1 MSEDKNKINSIKER
15 YLEIEKS
22 MLCGIKGKVIT
33 VIWFI
38 LTILYF
44 RWVLSITY

>member
-1 MSEDKNKINSIKER
+1 MSEYKDKINSAKEK
-15 YLEIEKS
+15 YLETEKLL
-22 MLCGIKGKVIT
+22 LCGAKGKAFT